1 MARFRWKARDRAGAD
16 VEGLERATSEF
27 ELGANLRS
35 RGLLVLSID
44 TEQGSAARGPRD
56 FGLLPVRSI
65 DVERSLRQLS
75 LLVRSGLSLLQALR
89 IVADTATRD
98 ALRNVYEDLALR
110 IERGEP
116 LSEALRS
123 KPRYLPPLVCE
134 LVSAGEATGT
144 LDLALRRSAEFL
156 ERRRVLRSSVLQAL
170 YYPTLVLT
178 LTTGVAAFL
187 VIEVIPTLET
197 LLRGSREGLPAVT
210 RALLE
215 VSHFVHTWALQLGMG
230 LVFALALFVVAYR
243 TPAGRRGIDRA
254 LLATPALGGL
264 SRIVSTSYFTRTLGI
279 CLSSGLHLLKA
290 LPLSQAVVSNSIA
303 ADGVG
308 TALVRVTRGEPLAES
323 LEGCPAFSRL
333 VPSMVAVGEA
343 SGELDRV
350 LHELAEHHEAE
361 LAAWIRR
368 ASQLIEPV
376 ITLAIGAIVGFVYIA
391 FFLAMFAAAGGVR

>member
-1 MARFRWKARDRAGAD
+1 M
-16 VEGLERATSEF
+16 
-27 ELGANLRS
+27 
-35 RGLLVLSID
+35 
-44 TEQGSAARGPRD
+44 P
-56 FGLLPVRSI
+56 P
-65 DVERSLRQLS
+65 RQLRTPNT
-75 LLVRSGLSLLQALR
+75 VG
-89 IVADTATRD
+89 
-98 ALRNVYEDLALR
+98 
-110 IERGEP
+110 
-116 LSEALRS
+116 
-123 KPRYLPPLVCE
+123 
-134 LVSAGEATGT
+134 
-144 LDLALRRSAEFL
+144 
-156 ERRRVLRSSVLQAL
+156 
-170 YYPTLVLT
+170 
-178 LTTGVAAFL
+178 
-187 VIEVIPTLET
+187 
-197 LLRGSREGLPAVT
+197 
-210 RALLE
+210 
-215 VSHFVHTWALQLGMG
+215 FVGMG